1 MEDAT
6 FLDFFSAFWP
16 VIVSTVG
23 LIIVLS
29 KMHNKIEVI
38 EEKIRT
44 LFQLFNDRNK

>member
-16 VIVSTVG
+16 VIVSAVG

-44 LFQLFNDRNK
+44 LFELFNQRNK